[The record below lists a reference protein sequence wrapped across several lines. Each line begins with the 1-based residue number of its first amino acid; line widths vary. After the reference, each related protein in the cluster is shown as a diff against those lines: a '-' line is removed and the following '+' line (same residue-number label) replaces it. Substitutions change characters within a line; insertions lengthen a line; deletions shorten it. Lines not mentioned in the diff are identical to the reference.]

1 MGAFY
6 FGKERSFR
14 QDFAFGIRQLSDM
27 ALKGLSPGVNDPT
40 TAMQAMDRIEAIF
53 VALGGKAMPPRVR
66 DEARNGT
73 RVLVKVGYY
82 GFDDVVGLAFDQ
94 IRRAAFTGGQVAVL
108 ERYLEVVGRAIDA
121 NKPTERRRALW
132 VRAFAVARL
141 ASSQVSDPQDA
152 AELVLGTVK
161 IGERLL
167 GAGVGA
173 SPDLERLSQFSEGLP
188 GDERIREAAE
198 SALRG
203 AAR

>member
-1 MGAFY
+1 MEDELLGAFY

-14 QDFAFGIRQLSDM
+14 QDFAFGLRQLSDM

-82 GFDDVVGLAFDQ
+82 GFDAVVGLAFEQ

-108 ERYLEVVGRAIDA
+108 ERYLEVLGRAIDA
-121 NKPTERRRALW
+121 NKPPERRRALW

-141 ASSQVSDPQDA
+141 APSQVSDPQDA
-152 AELVLGTVK
+152 AELVLGAVK
-161 IGERLL
+161 SGS
-167 GAGVGA
+167 A
-173 SPDLERLSQFSEGLP
+173 SWKP
-188 GDERIREAAE
+188 GWT
-198 SALRG
+198 
-203 AAR
+203 